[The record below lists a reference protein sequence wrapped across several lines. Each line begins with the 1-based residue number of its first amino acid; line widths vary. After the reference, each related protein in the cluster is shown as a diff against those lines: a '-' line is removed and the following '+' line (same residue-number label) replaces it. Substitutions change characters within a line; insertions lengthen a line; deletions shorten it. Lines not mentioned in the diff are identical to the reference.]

1 MSAPLVPS
9 PLDYLGRRKFVLY
22 PAVANAGPNEWL
34 RGRSSWSETQLV
46 NAVTGH
52 ELWIPWQYICG
63 VSDRQGLD
71 LVVELKED
79 LESRNG
85 NATPRVRRV
94 ITMPLGREQGISK
107 RRRRRGPASVTAI
120 RTHDM
125 EDTALQRASRI
136 VLLIAA
142 LCCIATILVRILKL

>member
-22 PAVANAGPNEWL
+22 PAIANAGPNEWL

-52 ELWIPWQYICG
+52 ELWVPWQYICG
-63 VSDRQGLD
+63 VSDRAGLE

-79 LESRNG
+79 LEFRDGNVSAPRQARDHHAGTAKDSASR
-85 NATPRVRRV
+85 
-94 ITMPLGREQGISK
+94 E
-107 RRRRRGPASVTAI
+107 RRRGGPGPVI
-120 RTHDM
+120 GIKTHDS
-125 EDTALQRASRI
+125 ESHVASTGEQCSCCI
-136 VLLIAA
+136 GGA
-142 LCCIATILVRILKL
+142 LCRSHRLC